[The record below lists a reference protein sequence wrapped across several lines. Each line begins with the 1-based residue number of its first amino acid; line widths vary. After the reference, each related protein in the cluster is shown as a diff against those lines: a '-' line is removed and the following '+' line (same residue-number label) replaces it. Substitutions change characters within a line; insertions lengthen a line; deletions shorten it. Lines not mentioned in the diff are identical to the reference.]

1 MSDYKFNK
9 WQEMWLEALESGEYA
24 QSKDCLCDGE
34 GFCCLGVACDVFGM
48 TGVENSAGR
57 YLFDGKETYAPK
69 GVAKKLRLRNQMGS
83 TTVPVAYRPSTRN
96 CYSLADANDMG
107 ATFKQIARAIRKNP
121 ENFFRR

>member
-24 QSKDCLCDGE
+24 QSRGCLCDGE
-34 GFCCLGVACDVFGM
+34 GFCCLGLACDVFGM
-48 TGVENSAGR
+48 TGVEDSNGC
-57 YLFDGKETYAPK
+57 YLFDDQEFEAPSS
-69 GVAKKLRLRNQMGS
+69 VVKKLRLRDRIGS
-83 TTVPVAYRPSTRN
+83 TRGFIKFSTKVWTDN
-96 CYSLADANDMG
+96 LAHANDMG